1 MVTGGVIFPF
11 TIGTVWSIIISFLR
25 GKYGIFFFPCGINSF
40 SRLFSSV
47 PDLLEFQIYI
57 FRFPVASDIVNFP
70 HLRSSLIPRVVD
82 VEIVSVCH
90 SLITNIDVLH
100 H

>member
-47 PDLLEFQIYI
+47 PDLLEFQI
-57 FRFPVASDIVNFP
+57 
-70 HLRSSLIPRVVD
+70 
-82 VEIVSVCH
+82 
-90 SLITNIDVLH
+90 
-100 H
+100 